1 MSIRTRSRRQ
11 TLLRSAVATAA
22 LAGALF
28 APGTAFA
35 ADAPKAD
42 APKADAP
49 KTVAPKADAAG
60 QGLGGELVK
69 HLVLAN
75 GTKADLWQRG
85 KGSYWLDV
93 YNENSSQLG
102 SLRVGGQGEQA
113 EDGDQI
119 AGMWVVLNGKGQ
131 VQSWKNPG
139 SGRFAQGGSETR
151 QGCTVTRHMS
161 TPLVGVSL
169 EISNGPAG
177 PVAKLIDAKG
187 SRTLATLTPANP
199 VGLAGGVRIK
209 EAWEPTARQL
219 QVHVADGV
227 VPWLGVSFPAPL
239 KDCGVKPS
247 TPAAK
252 PSAAPKPAVSA
263 HGGAQT
269 VVVPKGGVAAGA
281 EVAGSTN
288 STSAWIAAG
297 AGSAVLGA
305 GGFLLLRR
313 RSAQQR

>member
-22 LAGALF
+22 LAGALL

-35 ADAPKAD
+35 ADAPKAG
-42 APKADAP
+42 APKADAS
-49 KTVAPKADAAG
+49 V

-75 GTKADLWQRG
+75 GTKADLWKKG
-85 KGSYWLDV
+85 KASYWLDV
-93 YNENSSQLG
+93 YSEGSSQLG
-102 SLRVGGQGEQA
+102 RLSVGGPGEQA

-119 AGMWVVLNGKGQ
+119 AGMWVTLDGKGQ
-131 VQSWKNPG
+131 VRSWKNPESRG
-139 SGRFAQGGSETR
+139 FAQGGSETR
-151 QGCTVTRHMS
+151 QGCTVTTHMA
-161 TPLVGVSL
+161 TPLDGVSL
-169 EISNGPAG
+169 ELSNGPSG
-177 PVAKLIDAKG
+177 PVAKLIDAKS

-209 EAWEPTARQL
+209 EAWEPQARQL

-227 VPWLGVSFPAPL
+227 IPWLGVSFPAPL
-239 KDCGVKPS
+239 KDCGAKPS
-247 TPAAK
+247 TPAK
-252 PSAAPKPAVSA
+252 PSATPKPAISA
-263 HGGAQT
+263 HGGSQT

-281 EVAGSTN
+281 EVADSTN
-288 STSAWIAAG
+288 SASAWIAAG

-305 GGFLLLRR
+305 AGFLLLRR

>member
-22 LAGALF
+22 LAGALLA

-35 ADAPKAD
+35 ADAPKAG
-42 APKADAP
+42 APKADAS
-49 KTVAPKADAAG
+49 V

-75 GTKADLWQRG
+75 GTKADLWKKG
-85 KGSYWLDV
+85 KAAYWLDV
-93 YNENSSQLG
+93 YSEGSSQLG
-102 SLRVGGQGEQA
+102 HISVGGPGEQA
-113 EDGDQI
+113 EGGEQI
-119 AGMWVVLNGKGQ
+119 AGMWVTLNNKGQ
-131 VQSWKNPG
+131 VQSWKNPASRG
-139 SGRFAQGGSETR
+139 FAQGGSETR
-151 QGCTVTRHMS
+151 QGCTVTTHMA
-161 TPLVGVSL
+161 TPLDGVSL
-169 EISNGPAG
+169 ELSNGPAG
-177 PVAKLIDAKG
+177 PVAKLIDAKS

-199 VGLAGGVRIK
+199 VGLAGGARIK
-209 EAWEPTARQL
+209 EAWEPQARQL

-227 VPWLGVSFPAPL
+227 IPWLGVSFPAPL

-252 PSAAPKPAVSA
+252 PSATPKPAVSA
-263 HGGAQT
+263 HGGSQT
-269 VVVPKGGVAAGA
+269 VVVPKGGVAAGVEA
-281 EVAGSTN
+281 ADSTN
-288 STSAWIAAG
+288 SASAWIAAG

-313 RSAQQR
+313 RSARQH